1 MIGNRKFVKML
12 RLSMTKS
19 LFVLSLLLPLTGFA
33 QGVDTVQVRRFMENP
48 LGLLEGRVAGV
59 EVIDGTLKPGLGTQ
73 VWVHGV
79 PPNSLM
85 TPVFVVDGMRVF
97 GMPSLSQDEVEEME
111 VLTDP
116 TLISEYGP
124 EALNG
129 VVRIRTRRAREKG
142 FHADYQFLGGPA
154 WLRDSGM
161 GGRSAFVHRHDA
173 GLAYRSKLIAARTSF
188 SFLDNKD
195 LSSAEDALDRY
206 PVFSGT
212 WSLDVHPL
220 SWLSAGTTGFWRRG
234 RHLAERS
241 SLEHT
246 VLSMDYLDYRNMF
259 AGGRLWAEATPI
271 AGLFIRPFADLFV
284 LDQIQKSIY
293 QYSETDLP
301 GGNMIGTVSEVSS
314 RMWEIGLT
322 AGYSKEMARDQRMAA
337 DVNFRWTPIK
347 TGTTGISSQEESLPD
362 RDGYLSSLQSR
373 LPERNVDRRN
383 WMDMSMKLGYHYL
396 GRYDVEGGVQGRVL
410 NRVSGQTFSV
420 APLFALGWTLTGE
433 PWLRSVLPGW
443 MERIAFRAAYASD
456 RYLPLNTYMD
466 DSRYDI
472 ITTLIPNLYDSAP
485 ESIFSS
491 RRSLRGEM
499 DFKAAGEWHL
509 AVEGYSSDDD
519 LLSLGTS
526 GELSPYAKAR
536 RTGWDFSADWRFS
549 KGDWSFSVGGVSSLY
564 GSHVTLTDAGQMV
577 FLNESYA
584 VSGEGL
590 WMLPGG
596 TLSFQPEWRVMP
608 AVSYGVHADVS
619 WKGLGF
625 HFLGDGK
632 EGNHILRDGH
642 DTPEEASY
650 FRIDQLCLDYRLPER
665 WFSALPISGVRLS
678 VSLEDAFL
686 LTKYTGKNDPD
697 MALLPLLYFGRDR
710 GNMLPVARL
719 VLGVSVKL

>member
-1 MIGNRKFVKML
+1 
-12 RLSMTKS
+12 
-19 LFVLSLLLPLTGFA
+19 
-33 QGVDTVQVRRFMENP
+33 
-48 LGLLEGRVAGV
+48 
-59 EVIDGTLKPGLGTQ
+59 
-73 VWVHGV
+73 
-79 PPNSLM
+79 
-85 TPVFVVDGMRVF
+85 
-97 GMPSLSQDEVEEME
+97 
-111 VLTDP
+111 
-116 TLISEYGP
+116 
-124 EALNG
+124 
-129 VVRIRTRRAREKG
+129 
-142 FHADYQFLGGPA
+142 
-154 WLRDSGM
+154 
-161 GGRSAFVHRHDA
+161 
-173 GLAYRSKLIAARTSF
+173 
-188 SFLDNKD
+188 
-195 LSSAEDALDRY
+195 
-206 PVFSGT
+206 
-212 WSLDVHPL
+212 
-220 SWLSAGTTGFWRRG
+220 
-234 RHLAERS
+234 
-241 SLEHT
+241 
-246 VLSMDYLDYRNMF
+246 
-259 AGGRLWAEATPI
+259 
-271 AGLFIRPFADLFV
+271 
-284 LDQIQKSIY
+284 
-293 QYSETDLP
+293 
-301 GGNMIGTVSEVSS
+301 MIGTVSEVSS

-443 MERIAFRAAYASD
+443 MERIAFRASYASD
-456 RYLPLNTYMD
+456 RYLPLSTFMD

-499 DFKAAGEWHL
+499 DFRAAGEWHL

-632 EGNHILRDGH
+632 EGNHISREGR

-678 VSLEDAFL
+678 VSLEDTFL

-710 GNMLPVARL
+710 
-719 VLGVSVKL
+719 

>member
-1 MIGNRKFVKML
+1 
-12 RLSMTKS
+12 MTKS

-719 VLGVSVKL
+719 VFGVSVKL

>member
-1 MIGNRKFVKML
+1 ML
-12 RLSMTKS
+12 IVRQKV
-19 LFVLSLLLPLTGFA
+19 FAFFSLLLPLTGFA

-129 VVRIRTRRAREKG
+129 VVRIRTRRAREEG
-142 FHADYQFLGGPA
+142 FHADYQFLGGPS
-154 WLRDSGM
+154 WLRESGM

-234 RHLAERS
+234 RHLAEGS
-241 SLEHT
+241 SSEHT

-271 AGLFIRPFADLFV
+271 AGLFIRPFADLFAV
-284 LDQIQKSIY
+284 NQVQKSIY
-293 QYSETDLP
+293 QYSESDLP

-314 RMWEIGLT
+314 RMWEIGLA
-322 AGYSKEMARDQRMAA
+322 AGYSKELARDQRLAA
-337 DVNFRWTPIK
+337 DVNFRWAPIK
-347 TGTTGISSQEESLPD
+347 TGTTGISSQEKSIPD

-456 RYLPLNTYMD
+456 RFLPLSTYMD

-472 ITTLIPNLYDSAP
+472 ITTLIPNLYDSTP

-526 GELSPYAKAR
+526 GELSPYAKVR

-549 KGDWSFSVGGVSSLY
+549 KGDWCFSVGGVASLY
-564 GSHVTLTDAGQMV
+564 GSHVTLTDAAQMV
-577 FLNESYA
+577 FLNEAYA
-584 VSGEGL
+584 VSGGGL

-596 TLSFQPEWRVMP
+596 ALSPQPEWRVMP
-608 AVSYGVHADVS
+608 TVSYGVHADVS
-619 WKGLGF
+619 WKRFGF

-632 EGNHILRDGH
+632 EGNHILREGR

-697 MALLPLLYFGRDR
+697 TALLWTFYFGRDR
-710 GNMLPVARL
+710 EDMLPASRL
-719 VLGVSVKL
+719 MFGVSIKL